1 MSEVKTRAERIAL
14 KVRRKQRLVRVALG
28 EEKADV
34 VLKNADYVNVFSGT
48 IEHGDIAVANGLV
61 VGMADHYDG
70 LMEVDVSGKIVAPGF
85 IDAHIHL
92 ESSLVSPTSFARA
105 VLPHGTTTVIT
116 DPHEIANVCG
126 MGGIDYMMAATE
138 NLPLDVHFM
147 LPSCVPAMAFEENG
161 ARPLRRDESIHVFF
175 VEGGVLHPP
184 KGRGPGGRDGGGFGS
199 REVTQADKFTG
210 QGAGHVGGRGA
221 IGG

>member
-48 IEHGDIAVANGLV
+48 VEHGDIAVANGLV

-92 ESSLVSPTSFARA
+92 ESSLVSSPMAQPPSSPTRTKSPTSA
-105 VLPHGTTTVIT
+105 VWAASTT
-116 DPHEIANVCG
+116 
-126 MGGIDYMMAATE
+126 
-138 NLPLDVHFM
+138 
-147 LPSCVPAMAFEENG
+147 
-161 ARPLRRDESIHVFF
+161 
-175 VEGGVLHPP
+175 
-184 KGRGPGGRDGGGFGS
+184 
-199 REVTQADKFTG
+199 
-210 QGAGHVGGRGA
+210 
-221 IGG
+221 

>member
-138 NLPLDVHFM
+138 NLPPPEV
-147 LPSCVPAMAFEENG
+147 LPSHSPSAPRTAFPKPDSSR
-161 ARPLRRDESIHVFF
+161 AFSPHTVRRFFPL
-175 VEGGVLHPP
+175 P
-184 KGRGPGGRDGGGFGS
+184 RGPAKRVVRQTAFLFVLPDIRFQS
-199 REVTQADKFTG
+199 SVILPSLACAYLNT
-210 QGAGHVGGRGA
+210 
-221 IGG
+221 